1 MKAVL
6 LGATGGIGR
15 ALARRMAAR
24 GDQLFLL
31 GRDEASCERSARDL
45 EAWGASEPVG
55 TARCDLLDPSSFAP
69 ALDQAAARL
78 GSLDTVVV
86 SAGIFGTQE
95 ALERDADLR
104 QQMLTA
110 NFVGTIGFCEAVR
123 PRLLA
128 TGDGTLCV
136 FSSVAGDRARRQVTL
151 YGAAKAGLS
160 YYLAGLDARY
170 RREGLRTVC
179 VKPGFVHTAMTAG
192 LRPPP
197 FAGEPDAVARAVLRA
212 IDAGRPVVYT
222 PAIWRLVMLG
232 IRMLPR
238 AAMRRLEF

>member
-1 MKAVL
+1 MKGVL

-31 GRDEASCERSARDL
+31 GRDEASLERSARDL
-45 EAWGASEPVG
+45 EAHGATKPVG

-69 ALDQAAARL
+69 ALDRAEAML
-78 GSLDTVVV
+78 GTLDTVVV
-86 SAGIFGTQE
+86 SAGSFGTQDE
-95 ALERDADLR
+95 LERDADLR
-104 QQMLTA
+104 QRMLTA
-110 NFVGTIGFCEAVR
+110 NFAGTIGFCELAR

-128 TGDGTLCV
+128 APGGTLCV
-136 FSSVAGDRARRQVTL
+136 FSSVAGDRARRQVAL

-179 VKPGFVHTAMTAG
+179 VKPGFVRTAMTAG

-197 FAGEPDAVARAVLRA
+197 FAAEPDTVARDVLRA
-212 IDAGRPVVYT
+212 IDAGRPVLYT
-222 PAIWRLVMLG
+222 PAIWRMVMLA
-232 IRMLPR
+232 IRLLPR

>member
-31 GRDEASCERSARDL
+31 GREEGSLERSARDL
-45 EAWGASEPVG
+45 EAHGAARPVG
-55 TARCDLLDPSSFAP
+55 TARCDLLDPGSFAP
-69 ALDQAAARL
+69 ALDRAEALLGRL
-78 GSLDTVVV
+78 ETVVV
-86 SAGIFGTQE
+86 SAGLFGTQDE
-95 ALERDADLR
+95 LEHDTDLR
-104 QQMLTA
+104 QRMLA
-110 NFVGTIGFCEAVR
+110 VNFAGTIEFCEAAR

-128 TGDGTLCV
+128 QRGGTLCV
-136 FSSVAGDRARRQVTL
+136 FSSVAGDRARRQVVL

-160 YYLAGLDARY
+160 YYLAGVDARY

-179 VKPGFVHTAMTAG
+179 VKPGFVRTAMTAG

-197 FAGEPDAVARAVLRA
+197 FAGEPDAVARDVLRA

-222 PAIWRLVMLG
+222 PAIWRLVLLA

>member
-1 MKAVL
+1 VKVVL

-15 ALARRMAAR
+15 ALARQLAAR

-31 GRDEASCERSARDL
+31 GREESSLERSARDL
-45 EAWGASEPVG
+45 EAHGATKPVG

-69 ALDQAAARL
+69 ALDRAQALL
-78 GSLDTVVV
+78 GSLETVVV
-86 SAGIFGTQE
+86 SAGLFGTQDE
-95 ALERDADLR
+95 LEHDTDLR
-104 QQMLTA
+104 QRMLAA
-110 NFVGTIGFCEAVR
+110 NFTGTIEFCEAAR

-128 TGDGTLCV
+128 QRGGTLCV
-136 FSSVAGDRARRQVTL
+136 FSSVAGDRARRQVAL

-160 YYLAGLDARY
+160 YYLAGLDARF

-179 VKPGFVHTAMTAG
+179 VKPGFVRTAMTAG

-197 FAGEPDAVARAVLRA
+197 FAAEPEAVARDVLRA

-222 PAIWRLVMLG
+222 PAIWRLVLLA

>member
-1 MKAVL
+1 MKVVL

-15 ALARRMAAR
+15 ALARQLAAR

-31 GRDEASCERSARDL
+31 GREESSLERSARDL
-45 EAWGASEPVG
+45 EAHGATKPVG

-69 ALDQAAARL
+69 ALDRAQALL
-78 GSLDTVVV
+78 GSLETVVV
-86 SAGIFGTQE
+86 SAGLFGTQDE
-95 ALERDADLR
+95 LEHDTDLR
-104 QQMLTA
+104 QRMLAA
-110 NFVGTIGFCEAVR
+110 NFTGTIEFCEAAR

-128 TGDGTLCV
+128 QRGGTLCV
-136 FSSVAGDRARRQVTL
+136 FSSVAGDRARRQVAL

-160 YYLAGLDARY
+160 YYLAGLDARF

-179 VKPGFVHTAMTAG
+179 VKPGFVRTAMTAG

-197 FAGEPDAVARAVLRA
+197 FAAEPEAVARDVLRA

-222 PAIWRLVMLG
+222 PAIWRLVLLA

>member
-1 MKAVL
+1 MKVVL

-31 GRDEASCERSARDL
+31 GREEGSLERSARDL
-45 EAWGASEPVG
+45 AAHGAAQPVG
-55 TARCDLLDPSSFAP
+55 MARCDLLDPGSFAP
-69 ALDQAAARL
+69 ALDRAESML
-78 GSLDTVVV
+78 GTLDTVVV
-86 SAGIFGTQE
+86 SAGLFGTQDQ
-95 ALERDADLR
+95 LEHDTDLR
-104 QQMLTA
+104 QRMLAA
-110 NFVGTIGFCEAVR
+110 NFTGTIEFCEAVR

-128 TGDGTLCV
+128 QPGGTLCV
-136 FSSVAGDRARRQVTL
+136 FSSVAGDRARRQVAL

-160 YYLAGLDARY
+160 YYLAGLDARF
-170 RREGLRTVC
+170 RRDGLRTVC
-179 VKPGFVHTAMTAG
+179 VKPGFVRTAMTAG

-197 FAGEPDAVARAVLRA
+197 FAAEPEAVARDVLRA

-222 PAIWRLVMLG
+222 PAIWRLVLLA